1 MKNNNLGYM
10 YISEETSPQS
20 SNITNFEVVDNHGV
34 FFVRFKACL
43 HSFDVMN
50 RNGRRYLKENVV
62 PQLQTERIQC
72 LVRGGK
78 FYGEND
84 HPQSYV
90 KDQQLSSERINTID
104 MKNTSHRMLDPH
116 VEGNLLVSTIE
127 SDSGT
132 EVGMGLAR
140 KMVQGGYIP
149 SFSCRAIASLGM
161 YDGKPTVDVKK
172 IITYDHVL
180 YPSHRE
186 ANMMGSTKFINK
198 KANGLVNES
207 THTDII
213 VPLSDIVDDL
223 GRKCDNVKVM
233 MEAFSLTPDNI
244 CGYDRKKK
252 MAVFK
257 DKTNTI
263 YCNVDK
269 STVDRM
275 KDIMSSFNIN

>member
-1 MKNNNLGYM
+1 MKDRDLGYV
-10 YISEETSPQS
+10 YVSEETSPES
-20 SNITNFEVVDNHGV
+20 GRISEFEAIDKNGV

-50 RNGRRYLKENVV
+50 RNGRRYLKENVM

-72 LVRGGK
+72 LVKGGK

-104 MKNTSHRMLDPH
+104 MRNTSHRMLNPH
-116 VEGNLLVSTIE
+116 AEGNLLVSTIE
-127 SDSGT
+127 SDAGT
-132 EVGMGLAR
+132 DVGVGLAK
-140 KMVQGGYIP
+140 KMVQGGYTP
-149 SFSCRAIASLGM
+149 SFSCHAIAALGM
-161 YDGKPTVDVKK
+161 YDGKHTVDVKK

-186 ANMMGSTKFINK
+186 ANIMGGSQFVSK

-207 THTDII
+207 STDII
-213 VPLSDIVDDL
+213 VPLDDVVDTL
-223 GRKCDNVKVM
+223 GRKCDNTKVL

-244 CGYDRKKK
+244 VGYDRKKQ
-252 MAVFK
+252 MAIFK
-257 DKTNTI
+257 DNTNTI
-263 YCNVDK
+263 YCNVDE
-269 STVDRM
+269 STVNRM
-275 KDIMSSFNIN
+275 KDIISSFNIR

>member
-1 MKNNNLGYM
+1 MKDRDLGYV
-10 YISEETSPQS
+10 YISEETS
-20 SNITNFEVVDNHGV
+20 SNNGISEFEPVNKDGV
-34 FFVRFKACL
+34 LFVRFKACL

-62 PQLQTERIQC
+62 PQLQTERIQT
-72 LVRGGK
+72 LVKGGK

-104 MKNTSHRMLDPH
+104 MSNTSHRMLNPH

-127 SDSGT
+127 SDAGT
-132 EVGMGLAR
+132 SVGVGLAKR
-140 KMVQGGYIP
+140 MIQGGYVP

-161 YDGKPTVDVKK
+161 YEGKPTVDVKK

-186 ANMMGSTKFINK
+186 ANIMGTSQIVNK

-207 THTDII
+207 AVDMV
-213 VPLSDIVDDL
+213 VPLSDVVYEI
-223 GRKCDNVKVM
+223 GKNCDNAKVV
-233 MEAFSLTPDNI
+233 MEAFSLTPNDMV
-244 CGYDRKKK
+244 GYDRHKK

-257 DKTNTI
+257 DDHNTI
-263 YCNVDK
+263 YCNVDRD
-269 STVDRM
+269 TVRRM
-275 KDIMSSFNIN
+275 NDIMSSFGL